1 MTTLSK
7 FAERMRQ
14 TAKHV
19 DANSNM
25 LVKRTAIATL
35 TEIVQ
40 RTPIDTGRAKS
51 NWLVSTWGPMG
62 GIREPFAYGFQGST
76 KTANE
81 QATIADGTYRIN
93 QFRITFGM
101 EKIYITNN
109 LDYIE
114 LLELGSSKTQAPTG
128 FVDLG
133 MIQGAGVVH
142 RSSLL
147 KYNGVAK

>member
-1 MTTLSK
+1 MTTLSGFSK
-7 FAERMRQ
+7 RMQ
-14 TAKHV
+14 QVAKHV

-40 RTPIDTGRAKS
+40 RTPIDTGKAKS
-51 NWLVSTWGPMG
+51 NWLVSTWGPLG
-62 GIREPFAYGFQGST
+62 GIREPFSYGFRGST
-76 KTANE
+76 KHANE

-93 QFRITFGM
+93 QYRITFGM
-101 EKIYITNN
+101 EKIYLTNN

-114 LLELGSSKTQAPTG
+114 MLELGSSKQAPTG
-128 FVDLG
+128 FVDLA
-133 MIQGAGVVH
+133 MIRGAGVVH